1 MDLIPHLGARIPHAL
16 QPTKQNGDNMVT
28 HSIKTLKTVHIKKNL
43 LKKRQSCYSHEGD
56 IIKTRKK
63 DLVCA
68 MKNLNKAKDI
78 NAD

>member
-1 MDLIPHLGARIPHAL
+1 MSCSQQNKTKWRQYGNKFNKDFKTSPHP
-16 QPTKQNGDNMVT
+16 
-28 HSIKTLKTVHIKKNL
+28 KKNL